1 MSDGQPARAD
11 IEPEELADLIAG
23 YALDK
28 KAVDVTILDLRSVA
42 GYTDFFVIASGGS
55 DRQTKAIHDGVAEGL
70 KREHGLLPRRVEGVQ
85 EARWI
90 LADAYRDRRAAKATP
105 REESRTITDS
115 THALG
120 MNRTARRFEVE
131 AAHGNLAALQALRPD
146 QALRPCNQ
154 WRGTRA
160 PITAFV
166 QLPIRRCYPVNP
178 RLFGVRSARMNCLA
192 RL

>member
-90 LADAYRDRRAAKATP
+90 LADYLDVVLHVFTPDTREHYRLEQLWGEVPRRTVVDP
-105 REESRTITDS
+105 
-115 THALG
+115 
-120 MNRTARRFEVE
+120 
-131 AAHGNLAALQALRPD
+131 
-146 QALRPCNQ
+146 
-154 WRGTRA
+154 A
-160 PITAFV
+160 PAGPAV
-166 QLPIRRCYPVNP
+166 
-178 RLFGVRSARMNCLA
+178 
-192 RL
+192 